1 MAEKQPGKLA
11 ALYEQFLA
19 GTLNRRDFTA
29 RALALGASASVVS
42 FVLRAGDVK
51 AGRLRS
57 AGGFAVVSAQDAPAG
72 PPSVG
77 TEGKTRGEGGELR
90 IIQWQATTQLSPHVS
105 TGTKDYLGA
114 SLVTE
119 PLLGYMPDGALVPI
133 LAAEVPT
140 IENGQLA
147 DDLLSVTMTLKDGV
161 VWSDGEPFT
170 AEDVAFTWQWIMDPA
185 NVSVSNAVWAP
196 IENIE
201 VVDPLTVTVT
211 FASPN
216 ANWFEP
222 FTGYTWGPI
231 YPQHILSAG
240 ADAHNEFINNPIGTG
255 PYVVTSFAP
264 NDQVIYEINENY
276 REETKPFFATVN
288 LKGGGDAVSAARAVL
303 QTGDYDYAWNLQV
316 EPAILQQLAQGGAGA
331 LQVVQGTS
339 LERLHFNMSDPNK
352 EVDGQRS
359 EMNTPHPFFTDP
371 VVRQALNLLADRA
384 AIANNFYQGEEFEP
398 PTANILNGVPS
409 MVSPN
414 TSWEFNVE
422 AAIQMLEEAGW
433 TMQGDVRAK
442 DGVELRMNYVTS
454 INEVR
459 QKTQQVLKQSFEQAG
474 FRVQLLQV
482 DAGIYF
488 DGSPGNEQNINHMY
502 YDVTMYT
509 NNISSPFPTA
519 YFSDW
524 YAGPDG
530 ENIAQAS
537 NQWNGGNRQRYNNPE
552 FDAVFEAVQLETDLE
567 AAAQMF
573 IELNDILVFDN
584 IMLPLVNRAAD
595 VYAISSTLENEN
607 VAVGPF
613 ETTNYWNIA
622 NWVRT
627 EG

>member
-1 MAEKQPGKLA
+1 LA
-11 ALYEQFLA
+11 ALFEQFQA

-29 RALALGASASVVS
+29 RALALGISASVVS
-42 FVLRAGDVK
+42 FVLRANDVQ
-51 AGRLRS
+51 AGRLRA
-57 AGGFAVVSAQDAPAG
+57 AGGFAVVSAQDVPAG
-72 PPSVG
+72 PPEVG
-77 TEGKTRGEGGELR
+77 MEGKTRGEGGELR
-90 IIQWQATTQLSPHVS
+90 IIQWQAPTILSPHVS
-105 TGTKDYLGA
+105 TGTKDYLAA

-119 PLLGYMPDGALVPI
+119 PLLAYMPDSSLVPV
-133 LAAEVPT
+133 LAAQTPT

-147 DDLLSVTMTLKDGV
+147 EDLTSVTFTLQDGIL
-161 VWSDGEPFT
+161 WSDGEPFT

-185 NVSVSNAVWAP
+185 NASVSNGVWTP

-201 VVDPLTVTVT
+201 VTDPLTLTVT
-211 FASPN
+211 FAAPN

-222 FTGYTWGPI
+222 FTGDTWGPI
-231 YPQHILSAG
+231 YPKHILEAG
-240 ADAHNEFINNPIGTG
+240 PDAHTAFINSPIGTG
-255 PYVVTSFAP
+255 PYVVDSFAP
-264 NDQVIYEINENY
+264 NDQVIYSINENY
-276 REETKPFFATVN
+276 RFPNKPYFATVN

-303 QTGDYDYAWNLQV
+303 QTGEYDYAWNLQV
-316 EPAILQQLAQGGAGA
+316 EPAILQQLAEGGAGT
-331 LQVVQGTS
+331 LFVSPGTN
-339 LERLHFNMSDPNK
+339 LERLHFNMSDPNV

-398 PTANILNGVPS
+398 PTANILVGIEP
-409 MVSPN
+409 MTSPN

-422 AAIQMLEEAGW
+422 AAVQMLEEAGW

-442 DGVELRMNYVTS
+442 DGIELRFNYVTS

-474 FRVQLLQV
+474 FAVQLLQV
-482 DAGIYF
+482 DSGIYF
-488 DGSPGNEQNINHMY
+488 DASPGNEQNIGHMY

-509 NNISSPFPTA
+509 NNASSPFPIA
-519 YFSDW
+519 YMNDW
-524 YAGPDG
+524 YAGPDR

-537 NQWNGGNRQRYNNPE
+537 NQWNGGNRQRYYNPDY
-552 FDAVFEAVQLETDLE
+552 DAVYEAVQVETDLE

-573 IELNDILVFDN
+573 IEMNDILVNDA
-584 IMLPLVNRAAD
+584 IMLPLVHRAGGVVAISNTLAAD
-595 VYAISSTLENEN
+595 NLA
-607 VAVGPF
+607 AGPF
-613 ETTNYWNIA
+613 MEDYWNIA